1 LGTIARAQN
10 PNIQILELAVDRLGE
25 LTNELVFLG
34 GCATGLLLTDPA
46 APPIRA
52 TQDVD
57 VITEVATLAEYHR
70 LSARLRQKGF
80 AEDQSPDA
88 PICRWVAPGVVLDV
102 MPTNE
107 EILGFG
113 NVWYE
118 PALVAAQAFELPSGV
133 SIRMV
138 TAPHFLATKL
148 AAFDNRG
155 RGDFM
160 KSHDMEDMVAVL
172 DGRPELMQDLLQAN
186 EDLRTYLAS
195 RFGELLAD
203 EDFLAALPGHLQGG
217 TASPDRTPVVIRRL
231 EEIAKL
237 T

>member
-1 LGTIARAQN
+1 MIRAQN

-25 LTNELVFLG
+25 LANEMVFLG
-34 GCATGLLLTDPA
+34 GCATGLLITDPA

-57 VITEVATLAEYHR
+57 VITEVGTLAEYHR
-70 LSARLRQKGF
+70 LSERLRQKGF

-88 PICRWVAPGVVLDV
+88 PICRWVAAGVVLDI

-113 NVWYE
+113 NEWYR
-118 PALVAAQAFELPSGV
+118 PALAAATKLSLPSGRT
-133 SIRMV
+133 IKMV
-138 TAPHFLATKL
+138 TAPYFLATKL

-160 KSHDMEDMVAVL
+160 MSHDMEDIVAVL
-172 DGRPELMQDLLQAN
+172 DGRPELVDELQHVDD
-186 EDLRTYLAS
+186 ELRVYLAT
-195 RFGELLAD
+195 RFGELLAN
-203 EDFLAALPGHLQGG
+203 EDFLTAVPGHLQGG
-217 TASPDRTPVVIRRL
+217 AASPDRTPVVVRVI
-231 EEIAKL
+231 EEIARAQ
-237 T
+237 

>member
-1 LGTIARAQN
+1 MIRAQN

-25 LTNELVFLG
+25 LADEVVFLG
-34 GCATGLLLTDPA
+34 GCATGLLITDPA

-57 VITEVATLAEYHR
+57 VITEVGTLAEYHR
-70 LSARLRQKGF
+70 LSKRLRHKGF

-88 PICRWVAPGVVLDV
+88 PICRWVAPGVVLDI

-113 NVWYE
+113 NDWYR
-118 PALVAAQAFELPSGV
+118 PALAEATELALPSGHT
-133 SIRMV
+133 IKMV
-138 TAPHFLATKL
+138 TAPYFLATKL

-160 KSHDMEDMVAVL
+160 MSHDMEDIVAVL
-172 DGRPELMQDLLQAN
+172 DGRPELVEELQHVDDA
-186 EDLRTYLAS
+186 LRDYLAT
-195 RFGELLAD
+195 RFGELLAS
-203 EDFLAALPGHLQGG
+203 EDFLAAIPGHLQGG
-217 TASPDRTPVVIRRL
+217 AASPDRTPVVVRVI
-231 EEIAKL
+231 EEIAE
-237 T
+237 TA